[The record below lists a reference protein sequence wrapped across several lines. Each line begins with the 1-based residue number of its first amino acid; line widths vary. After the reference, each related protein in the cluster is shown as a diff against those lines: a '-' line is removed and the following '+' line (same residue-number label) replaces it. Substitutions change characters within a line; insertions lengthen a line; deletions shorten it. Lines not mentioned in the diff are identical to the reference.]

1 MPKQTMKIK
10 NRPLNSYN
18 LFFILERELLLQ
30 SKGIDTTKGKD
41 LSRRSTSVYFDD
53 YADLAS
59 QFPPLPSR
67 YQSLHLSADW
77 YMHGKDKRTRA
88 HIKTHGVI
96 SMKELSR
103 SMAVNWKN
111 VDEDIKE
118 YVTEVARMIKERRD
132 ELQYASLLRYY
143 DPIADALVA
152 DDIITDSNHSE
163 TSTDCFGFCR
173 VIAPA
178 PAVPTMPTWPTF
190 CQVISEIAAFNT
202 TTASVAPSSSLNS
215 VEEVDTPDEE
225 IISMWCAPL

>member
-1 MPKQTMKIK
+1 MKATMPKQTMKIK

-30 SKGIDTTKGKD
+30 SKGNDTTKGKD

-77 YMHGKDKRTRA
+77 YMHGKDKKTRA

-118 YVTEVARMIKERRD
+118 YVTEVARMVLDRRD
-132 ELQYASLLRYY
+132 ELEYASLLRSYE
-143 DPIADALVA
+143 PNADALVA
-152 DDIITDSNHSE
+152 EKFPFD
-163 TSTDCFGFCR
+163 FGSPSSSSSAFH
-173 VIAPA
+173 
-178 PAVPTMPTWPTF
+178 F
-190 CQVISEIAAFNT
+190 SGLCQVISEPSP
-202 TTASVAPSSSLNS
+202 SVAQPYNYSFSRMNSSIRRYPYPPPPPPR
-215 VEEVDTPDEE
+215 TPFVK
-225 IISMWCAPL
+225 CACPATVS